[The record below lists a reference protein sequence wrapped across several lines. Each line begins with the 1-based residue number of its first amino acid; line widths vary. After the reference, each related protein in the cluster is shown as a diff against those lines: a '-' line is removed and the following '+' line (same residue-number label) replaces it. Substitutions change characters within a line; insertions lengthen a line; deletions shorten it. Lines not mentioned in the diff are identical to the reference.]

1 MGLLFSRPKK
11 KIYLQ
16 GSSKP
21 AGIYRNTDFEFNKTR
36 GIDIGRMHQ
45 RNRQKKNPSPFI
57 IPNKRPSIQQQKKGL
72 KAQRKEKRQ
81 EILKEKQ
88 QKEKIDQ
95 IHKKEEYLTT
105 IVNEIEFE
113 LEKLSQEY
121 IKKFKNNYEIMD
133 KNVAQDSSDKRSGFH
148 RRVSKRP
155 SDFWTKIHENS
166 IDKKALN
173 SIVRELETKLDTF
186 RRNKKKKEISKEI
199 LLDKLILKRIES
211 SKNANIIL
219 SEYFTE
225 KEKNIFG
232 NGPLRNI
239 YVNYML
245 FVYLIETNQIRHFV
259 SEEFKNKID
268 DIFTIHRQ
276 KKNLILIKD
285 RTETFFVH
293 KIRFHPQLFEYFSV
307 KKNQQQHNRS

>member
-11 KIYLQ
+11 RIYLQ
-16 GSSKP
+16 GSSEP
-21 AGIYRNTDFEFNKTR
+21 ARFYRNTDFKFNQMKGNTN
-36 GIDIGRMHQ
+36 IEKMYQ
-45 RNRQKKNPSPFI
+45 RNKIKNTTPSATPSVIPKRLQSRQQH
-57 IPNKRPSIQQQKKGL
+57 R
-72 KAQRKEKRQ
+72 KAQRKARRQ
-81 EILKEKQ
+81 ESLKEKQ
-88 QKEKIDQ
+88 QKQKIDQ

-121 IKKFKNNYEIMD
+121 IKKFKNSYEIMD
-133 KNVAQDSSDKRSGFH
+133 TKVAQDSSGTRSQFS
-148 RRVSKRP
+148 RVLQRP
-155 SDFWTKIHENS
+155 RYFWTKIHENS

-173 SIVRELETKLDTF
+173 SIVINLKNKLYTF
-186 RRNKKKKEISKEI
+186 RNKKEQEISKQI

-211 SKNANIIL
+211 DKNTNIII
-219 SEYFTE
+219 SKYFTE

-232 NGPLRNI
+232 NDPLRNI

-268 DIFTIHRQ
+268 DTFTIHRQ
-276 KKNLILIKD
+276 KKNLILIED
-285 RTETFFVH
+285 RNETFFVH